1 MIAIIITIITII
13 IITIITITTIV
24 VIIVIIYIYIYIYIV
39 YLYGIGHL
47 STYFVCRN
55 VFPISFYLDS
65 SDLSSPPQ
73 VVQASAAVALHWRE
87 GPEGSGQRTRH

>member
-13 IITIITITTIV
+13 LITIITITTIV
-24 VIIVIIYIYIYIYIV
+24 VIIVIIYIV

>member
-24 VIIVIIYIYIYIYIV
+24 VIIVIMYIV

>member
-24 VIIVIIYIYIYIYIV
+24 VIIVIIYIV

>member
-24 VIIVIIYIYIYIYIV
+24 VIIVIIYIV
-39 YLYGIGHL
+39 YLYVIGHL

>member
-24 VIIVIIYIYIYIYIV
+24 VIIVIIYIYIV